1 MSEIIKF
8 TGQPILSQI
17 LNLISSSLINKAVRK
32 HQSNRY
38 YKKLP
43 VRIHLISLLY
53 GVFSYCN
60 GLRELCEG
68 MLACEGKLVHLGFDK
83 APARSTLSDANSK
96 RSFLVFETIYTELLQ
111 QYHSFISDSR
121 LRGLS
126 IRNLKII
133 DSSTI
138 QLFSELLRGVGRN
151 TKDGS
156 RKKGG
161 IKVHT
166 MMDAFSG
173 VAEFVR
179 MTAAREHDRKF
190 LYELD
195 LPANSWLVFD
205 KAYNVYRQFLKWTEQ
220 KIWFVTRM
228 KDNAV
233 FHVTKVLVD
242 RTKKKNAKGVLKEQ
256 YITIGVKTGNGQE
269 QRLKLRRIT
278 FQTQDGKAYVFIT
291 NNFTLPASQ
300 IATIYKNRW
309 MIELLFKQ
317 IKQNFPLRY
326 FWGNSVNAIK
336 MQVYCVLIA
345 QLLMV
350 VIRKKA
356 ATRKSFANMITV
368 IRLHLM
374 SYVSLLEFIKDT
386 YKAWRKTHNAS
397 FAFTP

>member
-1 MSEIIKF
+1 MSESKKNP
-8 TGQPILSQI
+8 GQPILSQI
-17 LNLISSSLINKAVRK
+17 LDVIPSSIINAANRK
-32 HQSNRY
+32 HKSNRY
-38 YKKLP
+38 YKRLP
-43 VRIHLISLLY
+43 LRVHLVSLLY
-53 GVFSYCN
+53 GVFTYCN

-68 MLACEGKLVHLGFDK
+68 LLACEGKLSHLGLDK

-96 RSFLVFETIYTELLQ
+96 RSYQVFETIYYGLLK
-111 QYHSFISDSR
+111 QYHSSISDSR
-121 LRGLS
+121 LKGLS

-138 QLFSELLRGVGRN
+138 QLFSEILRGVGRN
-151 TKDGS
+151 RQDGG

-161 IKVHT
+161 FKVHA

-173 VAEFVR
+173 VTEFVR
-179 MTAAREHDRKF
+179 LTDAREHDQKF
-190 LYELD
+190 LYHLK
-195 LPANSWLVFD
+195 LAPNSWIVFD
-205 KAYNVYRQFLKWTEQ
+205 KAYTTYNQFAKWTDE
-220 KIWFVTRM
+220 KIWFVTRER
-228 KDNAV
+228 KNAD
-233 FHVTKVLVD
+233 FHVTKVLTD
-242 RTKKKNAKGVLKEQ
+242 KTKKQRAKGVIKEQ
-256 YITIGVKTGNGQE
+256 LVTVGVKEKGLIKK
-269 QRLKLRRIT
+269 RLKLRRIT
-278 FQTQDGKAYVFIT
+278 YLSEDRKTYVFLT
-291 NNFTLPASQ
+291 NNISLPATQ

-326 FWGNSVNAIK
+326 FWGESSNAIK

-356 ATRKSFANMITV
+356 ATKKSFANMITI

-374 SYVSLLEFIKDT
+374 SYVELLEFIKDT

-397 FAFTP
+397 FAFAT

>member
-138 QLFSELLRGVGRN
+138 QLCSANCF
-151 TKDGS
+151 
-156 RKKGG
+156 
-161 IKVHT
+161 
-166 MMDAFSG
+166 
-173 VAEFVR
+173 VA
-179 MTAAREHDRKF
+179 
-190 LYELD
+190 
-195 LPANSWLVFD
+195 
-205 KAYNVYRQFLKWTEQ
+205 
-220 KIWFVTRM
+220 
-228 KDNAV
+228 
-233 FHVTKVLVD
+233 
-242 RTKKKNAKGVLKEQ
+242 
-256 YITIGVKTGNGQE
+256 
-269 QRLKLRRIT
+269 
-278 FQTQDGKAYVFIT
+278 
-291 NNFTLPASQ
+291 
-300 IATIYKNRW
+300 
-309 MIELLFKQ
+309 
-317 IKQNFPLRY
+317 
-326 FWGNSVNAIK
+326 
-336 MQVYCVLIA
+336 
-345 QLLMV
+345 
-350 VIRKKA
+350 
-356 ATRKSFANMITV
+356 
-368 IRLHLM
+368 
-374 SYVSLLEFIKDT
+374 
-386 YKAWRKTHNAS
+386 
-397 FAFTP
+397 